1 MATAFDRPV
10 VTGPDVGNS
19 FAHISSTWKHHIMM
33 EVFDMGREVVLINP
47 MQIEDGCI
55 VLNNTP
61 GAGIEFDEKYLA
73 SHGPSNKP
81 MKMLASVYGRAEDA
95 GLVG

>member
-1 MATAFDRPV
+1 
-10 VTGPDVGNS
+10 
-19 FAHISSTWKHHIMM
+19 
-33 EVFDMGREVVLINP
+33 

-73 SHGPSNKP
+73 SHGPSTKP
-81 MKMLASVYGRAEDA
+81 KKMLATVYGRAEDA
-95 GLVG
+95 GLLG

>member
-1 MATAFDRPV
+1 
-10 VTGPDVGNS
+10 
-19 FAHISSTWKHHIMM
+19 
-33 EVFDMGREVVLINP
+33 

>member
-1 MATAFDRPV
+1 
-10 VTGPDVGNS
+10 
-19 FAHISSTWKHHIMM
+19 MM
-33 EVFDMGREVVLINP
+33 EVFDMGREAPLVNP

-55 VLNNTP
+55 VLNKTP

-73 SHGPSNKP
+73 DNGPSTMPK
-81 MKMLASVYGRAEDA
+81 KMLATVYGRAEDA

>member
-1 MATAFDRPV
+1 
-10 VTGPDVGNS
+10 
-19 FAHISSTWKHHIMM
+19 
-33 EVFDMGREVVLINP
+33 MGREAPLINP

-61 GAGIEFDEKYLA
+61 GAGIGFDEKYLA
-73 SHGPSNKP
+73 SHGPSDKP
-81 MKMLASVYGRAEDA
+81 MKMMPLVFGQADNA